1 MDLKITH
8 DRQALE
14 GYFRQNISLH
24 AYSLGDLDDFYW
36 PNVTCIGLETASG
49 LDEVSVLYQGG
60 GLPVLLAF
68 SQGGKMNRDY
78 FSQISSL
85 LPDQFYA
92 HLSPKLE
99 TYLSDIYQVEEH
111 GDHYKME
118 IQLPHFTS
126 ISEIENI
133 CQLSEDDLPEMIDLY
148 QSSYPGNAFDPRMVH
163 TEQYFG
169 YRDKGN
175 LVCVGGVHVYS
186 REFKVAA
193 LGNITTHPDF
203 RNRGLARMVTAS
215 ICRSL
220 LDSVNFI
227 GLNVKCDNFPAIALY
242 QSLGFVISSQYGEFS
257 CKKASK
263 SPFSL

>member
-1 MDLKITH
+1 MDLRIIR
-8 DRQALE
+8 DRQALAA
-14 GYFRQNISLH
+14 YFRQNISLH

-36 PNVTCIGLETASG
+36 PNVTCIGLESASG
-49 LDEVSVLYQGG
+49 LVEVSVLYQGG

-68 SQGGKMNRDY
+68 SHSGKMNEDY

-99 TYLSDIYQVEEH
+99 KYFLEICQVEVH

-118 IQLPHFTS
+118 LQFPDFTS
-126 ISEIENI
+126 IGEIENI
-133 CQLSEDDLPEMIDLY
+133 CQLSEDDLPEMLDLY
-148 QSSYPGNAFDPRMVH
+148 QSSYPGNAFDPRMVL

-169 YRDKGN
+169 YREAGN

-203 RNRGLARMVTAS
+203 RNRGLGRRVTAA
-215 ICRSL
+215 ICSSL
-220 LDSVNFI
+220 YERVNFI
-227 GLNVKCDNFPAIALY
+227 GLNVQCDNLPAINLY
-242 QSLGFVISSQYGEFS
+242 RSLGFTISSKYGEYS
-257 CKKASK
+257 YKKALK

>member
-1 MDLKITH
+1 MDLKIIR
-8 DRQALE
+8 DRQAL
-14 GYFRQNISLH
+14 GAYFHQNISLH

-36 PNVTCIGLETASG
+36 PNVTCLGLETPSG
-49 LDEVSVLYQGG
+49 FDEVSVLYQGG

-68 SQGGKMNRDY
+68 SQSGKMNGDY
-78 FSQISSL
+78 FSQIFST

-99 TYLSDIYQVEEH
+99 FYFSEIYQVEEH

-118 IQLPHFTS
+118 LQSPDFTS
-126 ISEIENI
+126 MEGIENI
-133 CQLSEDDLPEMIDLY
+133 CQLSEDDLPEMINLY
-148 QSSYPGNAFDPRMVH
+148 GSSYPGNAFDPRMIH

-169 YRDKGN
+169 YREAGN

-203 RNRGLARMVTAS
+203 RNRGLGKMVTAT
-215 ICRSL
+215 ICSSL
-220 LDSVNFI
+220 LETVNFI
-227 GLNVKCDNFPAIALY
+227 GLNVMCDNLSAITLY
-242 QSLGFVISSQYGEFS
+242 RSLGFTISSKYGEFS
-257 CKKASK
+257 CKKGSK